1 MTPQNQQ
8 PALHLA
14 GSILLSSGS
23 EGSCVS
29 TACDVPIG
37 GMTIYRE
44 HSGICGH
51 CRATQLLTWFMI
63 PFSQGFD
70 DAGDFTILGR

>member
-1 MTPQNQQ
+1 M
-8 PALHLA
+8 
-14 GSILLSSGS
+14 
-23 EGSCVS
+23 S